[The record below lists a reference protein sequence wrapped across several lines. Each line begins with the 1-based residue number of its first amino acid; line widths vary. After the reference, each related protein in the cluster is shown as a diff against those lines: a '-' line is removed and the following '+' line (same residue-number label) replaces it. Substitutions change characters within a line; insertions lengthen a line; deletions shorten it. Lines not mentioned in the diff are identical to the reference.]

1 MEKPHPNPLVR
12 LKAWGGNLPFLE
24 FPEGVFRPHRVE
36 GPGTLRGEGGEGVEG
51 GEKGC
56 LGGPGGEVFC
66 NHYGAEGNL
75 EEGGE
80 EGGVGENLF
89 LCRGFPCELCFED
102 EAERWGL
109 WPGWKPEVI
118 RDSCPFGAQ
127 EGLLEVVGEALLLGE
142 LEEDLPD

>member
-1 MEKPHPNPLVR
+1 MEKSHPNPLVR
-12 LKAWGGNLPFLE
+12 LKVRGGNLPFLE
-24 FPEGVFRPHRVE
+24 FPESMLWPHRVE
-36 GPGTLRGEGGEGVEG
+36 GPRTLRGEGGEGLEG
-51 GEKGC
+51 GEKGRR
-56 LGGPGGEVFC
+56 GGSGGEVFC

-102 EAERWGL
+102 EAESSGGFSPR
-109 WPGWKPEVI
+109 KPEVI
-118 RDSCPFGAQ
+118 RDSCSFGTL
-127 EGLLEVVGEALLLGE
+127 EGLLEVVGEVLLLGE

>member
-1 MEKPHPNPLVR
+1 MEKSHPNPLVR
-12 LKAWGGNLPFLE
+12 LKTRGGNLPFLE
-24 FPEGVFRPHRVE
+24 FPKGVLWPHRVE
-36 GPGTLRGEGGEGVEG
+36 GPRTLRGEGGEGVEG
-51 GEKGC
+51 GEKGR
-56 LGGPGGEVFC
+56 LGRPRGEVFC

-80 EGGVGENLF
+80 EGGVGENLLF
-89 LCRGFPCELCFED
+89 CRGFPRELCFED
-102 EAERWGL
+102 EAEKWGL
-109 WPGWKPEVI
+109 WPRKPEVI